1 MIIDTL
7 ENLKM
12 YVSLNPR
19 LQIVADF
26 LKSADLDKLEIGRND
41 IQGDEVYVNVQN
53 LKARKL
59 EDAPFEYHRQ
69 MIDVQIPLSAAETYG
84 YIPVQDVPVTEFDE
98 KNDCAV
104 VNSVTSASYVTCR
117 PGMFV
122 IFFPQDAHAPG
133 ILEVPEVHKLIF
145 KVRV

>member
-1 MIIDTL
+1 MIIDKL
-7 ENLKM
+7 ENLKK

-19 LQIVADF
+19 LQVVADF
-26 LKSADLDKLEIGRND
+26 LESADLEKLPNGRND
-41 IQGDEVYVNVQN
+41 IQGDDVYVNVQN

-59 EDAPFEYHRQ
+59 EEAPFEYHRQ
-69 MIDVQIPLSAAETYG
+69 MIDVQIPLSSAETYG
-84 YIPVQDVPVTEFDE
+84 YIPVEYVPVTEFDE

-104 VNSVTSASYVTCR
+104 VDPVANASYVTCQ

-133 ILEVPEVHKLIF
+133 ILEVSEVHKLIF